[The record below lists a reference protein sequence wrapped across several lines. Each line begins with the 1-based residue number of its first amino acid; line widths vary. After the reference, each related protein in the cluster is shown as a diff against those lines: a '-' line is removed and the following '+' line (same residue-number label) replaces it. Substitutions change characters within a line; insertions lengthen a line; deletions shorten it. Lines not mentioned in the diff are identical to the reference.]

1 MYLPSKEE
9 TMINQLFVSRPIL
22 VLLVLSFFILSCSR
36 GSSEGDPQLKL
47 GVDNKD
53 ELEKVLKYYHE
64 IDPDPVKLKAA
75 EHLISSMIYQYS
87 TFEQGVDSLNEN
99 YKYVYGIYQKHEN
112 SVWLSDSMKQKKVA
126 KADVEHDMTRLSSKF
141 LIRQIESAYETYDR
155 YEWCKL
161 YPFEIF
167 CEYILPYKIGRS
179 DTVNWRTYA
188 FKKYSHLLDY
198 SAFKGPEF
206 YYEAERSTSE
216 DSLLVKLEGAS
227 GNFTRK
233 LDTNSS
239 TVFELEFHTR
249 WKGYQLF
256 NVHYVNGHYT
266 AANIHIMVDSLI
278 VGNFVFPSTGSWQNV
293 RKDVPP
299 VNFTVA
305 LDSGSHTLKV
315 VSLDKDIL
323 LDFIYMPE
331 YIYMKFPNSVISD
344 GQYYLT
350 NSFGRLTIDKDSLI
364 NETNIKIH
372 PNPSVQWPIRIL
384 SKGNNLYQ
392 MVFEQDSVLKKALD
406 AFPFGDSDWVLVY
419 NDHGYPNQQWAF
431 IPVGEDGYQ
440 IRNKETGKILA
451 YSEKDSVLIQ
461 LPVELM
467 RDEYIWYLEKVKN
480 YQDKIEVETM
490 EVRIP

>member
-1 MYLPSKEE
+1 MHFPSNEPMM
-9 TMINQLFVSRPIL
+9 TQFFINKPLL
-22 VLLVLSFFILSCSR
+22 VLLVLSFFILSCSG
-36 GSSEGDPQLKL
+36 GSSDEGDSALEL
-47 GVDNKD
+47 GVVNND
-53 ELEKVLKYYHE
+53 EIEKVLKYYHD
-64 IDPDPVKLKAA
+64 IDPNSEKLKAA
-75 EHLISSMIYQYS
+75 EYLISSMIDQHS
-87 TFEQGVDSLNEN
+87 MFESGVDSLNEK
-99 YKYVYGIYQKHEN
+99 YKYAYGIYRKDRN
-112 SVWLSDSMKQKKVA
+112 SVLLFDSKNQKGVA
-126 KADVEHDMTRLSSKF
+126 KVNADYDLNQLSSKY
-141 LIRQIESAYETYDR
+141 LIGHIESAYETYER

-233 LDTNSS
+233 LDTISS
-239 TVFELEFHTR
+239 SVFGLEFHAR

-256 NVHYVNGHYT
+256 NLHYINGHST
-266 AANIHIMVDSLI
+266 AANIRIMVDSLT

-293 RKDVPP
+293 DKDVPP
-299 VNFTVA
+299 VDFTVE
-305 LDSGSHTLKV
+305 LDSGNHTLKMI
-315 VSLDKDIL
+315 SLDKNIL

-331 YIYMKFPNSVISD
+331 YMSMKFPNSVISE

-384 SKGNNLYQ
+384 SKGDNLYQ

-431 IPVGEDGYQ
+431 IPVGVDGYQ

-480 YQDKIEVETM
+480 YQDKIEVDTM
-490 EVRIP
+490 EVRIH

>member
-1 MYLPSKEE
+1 MHFPTNEPVI
-9 TMINQLFVSRPIL
+9 TQFFINKHLL
-22 VLLVLSFFILSCSR
+22 VLFVLSFFILSCSPR
-36 GSSEGDPQLKL
+36 SSETDQA
-47 GVDNKD
+47 
-53 ELEKVLKYYHE
+53 LEMAEDKKNEIERVLKYYHE
-64 IDPDPVKLKAA
+64 IDPNSEKLKAA
-75 EHLISSMIYQYS
+75 EYLIFSMIHQYS
-87 TFEQGVDSLNEN
+87 IFGYGVDSLNKN
-99 YKYVYGIYQKHEN
+99 YKYAYEIYRKDRDAV
-112 SVWLSDSMKQKKVA
+112 SLSDFMNQKGVANVNADYDLKQF
-126 KADVEHDMTRLSSKF
+126 SSKY
-141 LIRQIESAYETYDR
+141 LISQIESAYEIYER
-155 YEWCKL
+155 YEWCKW
-161 YPFEIF
+161 YPFEVF
-167 CEYILPYKIGRS
+167 CEYILPYKIGYT
-179 DTVNWRTYA
+179 DTVTWRSYA
-188 FKKYSHLLDY
+188 SKKYGHLLDY
-198 SAFKGPEF
+198 VVFKGPES
-206 YYEAERSTSE
+206 YHEAERSANE
-216 DSLLVKLEGAS
+216 DSLIVKLEGAS

-419 NDHGYPNQQWAF
+419 NDHGYPNQQWAC